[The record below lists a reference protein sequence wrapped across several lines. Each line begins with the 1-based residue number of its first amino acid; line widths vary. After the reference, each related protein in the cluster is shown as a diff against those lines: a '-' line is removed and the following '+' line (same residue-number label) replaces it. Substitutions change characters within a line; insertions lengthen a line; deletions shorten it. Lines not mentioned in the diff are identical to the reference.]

1 MDCKVYFM
9 EVVMTQQEKTRITQE
24 RILDAAL
31 KEFRTKSYEAASINT
46 ICSASHLS
54 KGLIYH
60 NFKNKD
66 DLYLQCVRICY
77 DGLLKY
83 LKKGE
88 LNYQDS
94 LDGLQT
100 LLARRRDFFREH
112 PLYGN
117 IFFNTILQPPAH
129 LLAPIREIRK
139 DYDDFL
145 AASCRCIFAHSEL
158 RGGIT
163 TDIAVEYFMIFQ
175 EMFNGYF
182 QGKLGENGDFSSLVQ
197 DHEGKLPQLLDL
209 MLYGIA
215 APK

>member
-1 MDCKVYFM
+1 M
-9 EVVMTQQEKTRITQE
+9 EVFMKQQEKTRITQE

-31 KEFRTKSYEAASINT
+31 KEFGTKSYEAASINT
-46 ICSASHLS
+46 ICSASHIS
-54 KGLIYH
+54 KGLLYH

-77 DGLLKY
+77 DGLLEH
-83 LKKGE
+83 LKSGE

-94 LDGLQT
+94 LAGLQT
-100 LLARRRDFFREH
+100 LLERRQEFFREH
-112 PLYGN
+112 PLYSN

-129 LLAPIREIRK
+129 LLASIREIRK
-139 DYDDFL
+139 DYDEFL
-145 AASCRCIFAHSEL
+145 AACCRSIFAHLEL

-182 QGKLGENGDFSSLVQ
+182 QGKLGESGDFSSLIQ

-215 APK
+215 AQK

>member
-1 MDCKVYFM
+1 MK
-9 EVVMTQQEKTRITQE
+9 QQEKTRITQE

-31 KEFRTKSYEAASINT
+31 KEFGTKSYEAASINT

-77 DGLLKY
+77 DSLLEHLRSGK
-83 LKKGE
+83 

-94 LDGLQT
+94 LAGLQT
-100 LLARRRDFFREH
+100 LLERRQDFFREH

-129 LLAPIREIRK
+129 LLTPICEIRK

-145 AASCRCIFAHSEL
+145 AACCRSIFDHLEL

-163 TDIAVEYFMIFQ
+163 TDLAVEYFMIFQ

-182 QGKLGENGDFSSLVQ
+182 QGKLGENGDFFSLIQ